1 MLYFICKQVLAWQ
14 HCKLRTFRSK
24 GALQTIH
31 RIKTKLRLHVLR
43 FCSTHLELASERVAS
58 NQILVFV
65 GRFLELPQLGKQGIS
80 DEEHQEIPWSS
91 DRLFEKNQ
99 KVFEWPLNSLGNP
112 STDHRADKM
121 VQIWTDFQCWSFS
134 SVTTNKHCRC
144 FITLIYH
151 NGNIMLK
158 QTISISF
165 CLDWGSCF
173 CSTLLYYQAI
183 IKSLKQPYFI

>member
-1 MLYFICKQVLAWQ
+1 M
-14 HCKLRTFRSK
+14 SK
-24 GALQTIH
+24 
-31 RIKTKLRLHVLR
+31 
-43 FCSTHLELASERVAS
+43 
-58 NQILVFV
+58 
-65 GRFLELPQLGKQGIS
+65 
-80 DEEHQEIPWSS
+80 EHEEIPWSS

-158 QTISISF
+158 HTISISF

-183 IKSLKQPYFI
+183 KKAWNSLTSYKQELHSFISLQFIANFSKFSSPLNHVNFTINLAHTCVEKSLLVGFKTAWMFSRLDLFLMLFVSFHN

>member
-1 MLYFICKQVLAWQ
+1 M
-14 HCKLRTFRSK
+14 
-24 GALQTIH
+24 
-31 RIKTKLRLHVLR
+31 
-43 FCSTHLELASERVAS
+43 
-58 NQILVFV
+58 FV
-65 GRFLELPQLGKQGIS
+65 GRFLELPQGKQEIS
-80 DEEHQEIPWSS
+80 DEEHEEIPWSS

-158 QTISISF
+158 QSISISF

-183 IKSLKQPYFI
+183 KKSLKQPYFILIRTSFIYFLAIYSWFFKIFKPIKPCQFHDKPCTYMCREKFTGGF